1 MHWDQ
6 FASGLK
12 QFIAKVASPQILGPE
27 EDDAASEDAL
37 LGAAFGNDEYGEE
50 QMTPYSP
57 DGRSERC
64 ESSLHLSC

>member
-12 QFIAKVASPQILGPE
+12 QFIAKVASPQILEPE

-37 LGAAFGNDEYGEE
+37 LGAASGNDEYGEE
-50 QMTPYSP
+50 QMTP
-57 DGRSERC
+57 
-64 ESSLHLSC
+64 